1 MPVITFRAI
10 GRKQD
15 FNNVIPGIATTIAS
29 AGPRDGHMIIYP
41 QPGGI

>member
-15 FNNVIPGIATTIAS
+15 FNNVISGITTTIAS
-29 AGPRDGHMIIYP
+29 AGPSGHMIIYP
-41 QPGGI
+41 QPDGI